1 MKKEELNYYDEFIKN
16 TDIAVNMSEILKE
29 YISDFNYEQS
39 DETEKKIHKFEN
51 EADDNLHRILNYL
64 VSDFLPPL
72 EREDIVVLANRL
84 DDMID
89 SIDELVINL
98 DILNI
103 KYLRDD
109 FKDFIN
115 LICEMTKMQNEIVHE
130 LKKNQKYEY
139 IHSKAIEINNIE
151 ETGDKIFERAI
162 KNLFQNET
170 NPIEVLKWNTIYH
183 SAEDCFDAIEMVANS
198 IEEIT
203 MKN

>member
-151 ETGDKIFERAI
+151 ETGDKLFERAI